1 MKQNDL
7 QNQFFETEVME
18 YYLSPPT
25 PVELIG
31 YAKNN
36 IVEAL
41 NSNKNISPVD
51 AEKLKEILTSLSEIQ
66 EHFFDS

>member
-7 QNQFFETEVME
+7 QNQFFETEVVE

-25 PVELIG
+25 PVELIS

-36 IVEAL
+36 IVKAL

>member
-1 MKQNDL
+1 
-7 QNQFFETEVME
+7 ME

-31 YAKNN
+31 YDKNN

-41 NSNKNISPVD
+41 NSNKNISLID

-66 EHFFDS
+66 KHFFES